1 MEKCCAGV
9 VPKDTFVLTPR
20 LLATLRYSAMPTITN
35 HYTNAHV
42 LNLSDDGGKP
52 GPVIAVQNG
61 VAPGDMTVQ
70 QKMFLLCRDG
80 SWVDVVA
87 LGSSA
92 DASLWDEALFDTSSQ
107 VLALLDKLGSTVEVK
122 KIELTA
128 AAIESWLNR
137 TAHLDAA
144 QRIQNLRDV
153 YKKRLDASGGH

>member
-1 MEKCCAGV
+1 
-9 VPKDTFVLTPR
+9 
-20 LLATLRYSAMPTITN
+20 MPTITN
-35 HYTNAHV
+35 HYTNVQV
-42 LNLSDDGGKP
+42 LNLGDDSGKP
-52 GPVIAVQNG
+52 GPVIAAQNG

-80 SWVDVVA
+80 AWVDIVA

-92 DASLWDEALFDTSSQ
+92 DAKLWDEAIFDNSSQ

-153 YKKRLDASGGH
+153 YKKRLEARGGH

>member
-1 MEKCCAGV
+1 
-9 VPKDTFVLTPR
+9 
-20 LLATLRYSAMPTITN
+20 MPTITN

-42 LNLSDDGGKP
+42 LNLGNDSGKP

-61 VAPGDMTVQ
+61 VAPGDMTVK

-80 SWVDVVA
+80 AWVDVVA
-87 LGSSA
+87 LVSST
-92 DASLWDEALFDTSSQ
+92 DAKLWDEVLFDNSSQ

-137 TAHLDAA
+137 TANLDAA

-153 YKKRLDASGGH
+153 YKKRLEASGGH

>member
-1 MEKCCAGV
+1 
-9 VPKDTFVLTPR
+9 
-20 LLATLRYSAMPTITN
+20 MPTITN
-35 HYTNAHV
+35 QFTNVHV
-42 LNLSDDGGKP
+42 LKLSDDSGKP
-52 GPVIAVQNG
+52 GPVIVVQNG

-80 SWVDVVA
+80 TWVDVVA

-92 DASLWDEALFDTSSQ
+92 DASLWDETLFDNSSQ
-107 VLALLDKLGSTVEVK
+107 VLVLLDKLGSPPQVK

-144 QRIQNLRDV
+144 QRIQNLRDL
-153 YKKRLDASGGH
+153 YKKRTESRGGH